1 MNAADRLAVPD
12 GACDCHMHLFE
23 AHFADPPRAGTPQ
36 ASVAM
41 YRALQARLGLQR
53 VVVVQANAY
62 GDDNRG
68 VLEAL
73 AAFGDNARGVVVV
86 RPDIDNARLQ
96 AMHALGVRGVRF
108 HLLPGGTLGWDDLD
122 AVVMRIQPFGWHV
135 QIQLDGWQLPQHAA
149 RLRAL
154 PVPVVID
161 HIGKYLERGVP
172 QLSDPAF
179 VALRQLLDAGHCWVK
194 LSAPYESSRAG
205 PPDYDDVSRLAR
217 VLVAAHAE
225 RCVWAS
231 NWPHPGRQPAPDD
244 AALLGLLQHWTDDEH
259 SRQRILVHNPAALYG
274 FAPMADTTKGSA

>member
-23 AHFADPPRAGTPQ
+23 AHFADPPRAGTPL

-73 AAFGDNARGVVVV
+73 ASFGADARGVVVV
-86 RPDIDNARLQ
+86 RPDIDAARLQ
-96 AMHALGVRGVRF
+96 TMHALGVRGVRF

-149 RLRAL
+149 RLHAL

-179 VALRQLLDAGHCWVK
+179 VVLRQLLDAGHCWVK

-205 PPDYDDVSRLAR
+205 PPGYDDVSRLAR
-217 VLVAAHAE
+217 VLVAAHTE

-259 SRQRILVHNPAALYG
+259 RRKRILVHNPATLYG
-274 FAPMADTTKGSA
+274 FAANTKGQP